1 MNYRKDKSEMN
12 KNGYLS
18 GVDRNSVKEIE
29 VVTLLLWV
37 YFFILY
43 LLLNHATVL
52 MLKNNEIK

>member
-29 VVTLLLWV
+29 VVTLLL
-37 YFFILY
+37 
-43 LLLNHATVL
+43 
-52 MLKNNEIK
+52 